1 MSDPG
6 MTHDLLREI
15 GSIGSAHAATA
26 LGILLQKP
34 IAMNVPTVA
43 IVNFDALASALGG
56 PEVEVAC
63 AFLRVTGDVAGNL
76 FVVLPVAAARAVLDG
91 WFALSK
97 ETAWSDMELSALGEL
112 GNILAGAYLGSLADL
127 TGMSLLPSTPLV
139 AVDMAQA
146 VLTEGV
152 FAAEPPGNC
161 ALLIQTELHARDS
174 KGGAHVLFL
183 PDPGAETAFLRAL
196 GVANWS

>member
-1 MSDPG
+1 MNGSG

-26 LGILLQKP
+26 LGMLVRKP
-34 IAMNVPTVA
+34 IVMDVPTVA
-43 IVNFDALASALGG
+43 VVNFDALASELGG

-63 AFLRVTGDVAGNL
+63 AFLRVNGDVTGDL
-76 FVVLPVAAARAVLDG
+76 FVVLPVAAARAVLDA
-91 WFALSK
+91 WFALPGG
-97 ETAWSDMELSALGEL
+97 TDWSEMELSALGEL
-112 GNILAGAYLGSLADL
+112 GNILAGAYLGSLVDL
-127 TGMSLLPSTPLV
+127 TGMRMLPSTPLV

-152 FAAEPPGNC
+152 FAAEPTGNC

-174 KGGAHVLFL
+174 RGGAHVLFL

-196 GVANWS
+196 GIGNLS